1 MILKFKQI
9 ALLTFLTGCSSIDFI
24 PEPDYSLANPNFRRK
39 TWQEVEVMRERPIRP
54 FSIMGEVI
62 IRNEAELPWEQIE
75 ISLKKDLFD
84 RKMDGVWMVKKKRD
98 RIDGL
103 SLETMDS
110 RGHTTSNY
118 QSENTIPIWYG
129 YAFRYK

>member
-1 MILKFKQI
+1 
-9 ALLTFLTGCSSIDFI
+9 
-24 PEPDYSLANPNFRRK
+24 
-39 TWQEVEVMRERPIRP
+39 MRERPIRP

-62 IRNEAELPWEQIE
+62 IRNEAELAWEQIE

-84 RKMDGVWMVKKKRD
+84 RRMDGVWMVKKKRD
-98 RIDGL
+98 RIDGF

-118 QSENTIPIWYG
+118 QSENTIPIWHG